1 MTDDKINRTRSYSD
15 LKDVVIIFSILIL
28 VLVAASLTDFFD
40 KLHNMA
46 ANPEGFKIVEL
57 LFVLIMIAAALAVFF
72 RRRWKEI
79 GVENKER
86 DKSIEELLD
95 NINRLRSTVDLS
107 PDSTI
112 VHREGQIIF
121 SNKAAVHLFGAV
133 SEEEL
138 LGMNVRDLLHYAFKD
153 RVMQRIEQMTKY
165 MKQVPLMDMTIKR
178 IDGSYVDVSVASTP
192 VYYHAIPHIITI
204 LRDITERKKGEEV
217 QSQLASIVLTSSDA
231 IYGMSMDGFI
241 KSWNPGAE
249 RLYGYREKD
258 ALGNSI
264 TMIMTPENHHDVNYI
279 LSKVSKGESIES
291 FETKHLKKDKSVID
305 VSVSVSPIEDASG
318 VITGASTIARDI
330 TFKKRVE
337 EELKKYAEE
346 LAMSNEELYVFS
358 YAASHDLQEPL
369 RTIQSFV
376 NLLNEKYKD
385 KLDDDVNEYIEAAD
399 DGVTRMYRLITDFLM
414 YSRVG
419 SQSAVMEDIDCDEA
433 LKDALANVR
442 VAIKES
448 KAKIKQYSLPTV
460 YGNKL
465 QLTQVFQNL
474 ISNAIKYKGERAPF
488 IEISA
493 TKSDDRWLF
502 SVSDNGIGI
511 EQWFSERIF
520 IVFQK
525 LHDHKKYPGSGIG
538 LALCKRIVEKHGGRI
553 WFESEVGKGSTFFF
567 TIPDKVKKTD
577 KIL

>member
-1 MTDDKINRTRSYSD
+1 MTDDNLKNTRSYSD

-28 VLVAASLTDFFD
+28 GLVAASLTDFFD
-40 KLHNMA
+40 RLHTIA
-46 ANPEGFKIVEL
+46 ANPDGFKIVEL
-57 LFVLIMIAAALAVFF
+57 LCVLVMIGVALAVFF

-79 GVENKER
+79 GVENKQK
-86 DKSIEELLD
+86 DKSIEELMD

-107 PDSTI
+107 PDATI

-138 LGMNVRDLLHYAFKD
+138 LGLNVRDLLHYAYRD

-165 MKQVPLMDMTIKR
+165 MKQVPTTDMTIKR
-178 IDGSYVDVSVASTP
+178 LDGSYVDVSVASTP

-204 LRDITERKKGEEV
+204 LRDITERKKAEEI

-241 KSWNPGAE
+241 QSWNPGAE
-249 RLYGYREKD
+249 RLYGFSEKD

-264 TMIMTPENHHDVNYI
+264 TMIITPDNFHEVNYI
-279 LSKVSKGESIES
+279 LGKVTKGESIES
-291 FETKHLKKDKSVID
+291 YETKHLKKDKTVID

-318 VITGASTIARDI
+318 VIMGASTIARDI

-376 NLLNEKYKD
+376 NLLNEKYKNR
-385 KLDDDVNEYIEAAD
+385 LDDEVNEYIEAAD
-399 DGVTRMYRLITDFLM
+399 DGVSRMYRLITDFLM

-419 SQSAVMEDIDCDEA
+419 SQSAVMEDVDCDEA
-433 LKDALANVR
+433 LKDALANVK

-448 KAKIKQYSLPTV
+448 KAKIKQYSLPSI
-460 YGNKL
+460 YGNRL
-465 QLTQVFQNL
+465 QMTQVFQNL

-493 TKSDDRWLF
+493 TKRDGLWVF
-502 SVSDNGIGI
+502 SVTDNGIGI

-538 LALCKRIVEKHGGRI
+538 LALCKRIVEKHGGKI
-553 WFESEVGKGSTFFF
+553 WFESEVGKGSTFYF
-567 TIPDKVKKTD
+567 TIPDKEKKTE
-577 KIL
+577 KVL